1 MTDNRNTARLAAW
14 ASAAAIAAVAVTPMI
29 LSATS
34 LAAWARDSLGLSGA
48 APWLVPASLDLAA
61 LACIALALAA
71 SLRGEAGGAPKL
83 LAWLLVAGSAVAN
96 WRHGQAIGTTDAE
109 AYFPALPVLAM
120 VLVELGLRFVRR
132 TALVSA
138 GRTEA
143 SLPHWRL
150 ARWVRFP
157 RETFAAWSLAV
168 ADGITSPAEA
178 VALVRQH
185 RTGAAPAPAVEVSAA
200 ASAAGNLVEGPDP
213 ELAALPKAEQLRV
226 AFRALDEVNARRALT
241 WLAQQGIDPPA
252 PRYAYEVAAT
262 VKAEAD
268 DDGPERAELP
278 LRAIEA
284 RSA

>member
-1 MTDNRNTARLAAW
+1 MTDTNRTARLTAW
-14 ASAAAIAAVAVTPMI
+14 ASAAAIALVAVTPMV
-29 LSATS
+29 LSAQS
-34 LAAWARDSLGLSGA
+34 LAAWGRDSLGLSGA
-48 APWLVPASLDLAA
+48 APWLVPGSLDLAA

-109 AYFPALPVLAM
+109 AYYPALPILAM

-132 TALVSA
+132 SALVNA

-168 ADGITSPAEA
+168 ADGITSPAQAVEA
-178 VALVRQH
+178 VRARH
-185 RTGAAPAPAVEVSAA
+185 TGAAPAAAVEASTAA
-200 ASAAGNLVEGPDP
+200 LTAEPLDA
-213 ELAALPKAEQLRV
+213 ELAALPKAEQLRR
-226 AFRALDEVNARRALT
+226 AFVALDEVNARRALT

-252 PRYAYEVAAT
+252 PRYAYEVAAA

-268 DDGPERAELP
+268 EAEPERPELP